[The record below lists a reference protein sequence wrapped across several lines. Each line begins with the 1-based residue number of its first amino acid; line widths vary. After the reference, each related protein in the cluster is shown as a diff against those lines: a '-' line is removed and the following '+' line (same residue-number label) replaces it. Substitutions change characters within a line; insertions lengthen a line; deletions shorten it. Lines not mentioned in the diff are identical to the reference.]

1 MLLDV
6 LQGAEA
12 GSFIIFRDS
21 AICPGHRLLKS
32 YVHAALKRED
42 VVHVLEFETSEGELT
57 AGLDANCAQRLHVHS
72 GFVDPLGWIQRSSF
86 TVHQFTSQDISALLS
101 SKPQSKP
108 VLLVID
114 SLSWLMRH
122 IDPVVI
128 CKRLQEIKRGG
139 AVKSIV
145 GLLHADLHQSGVVA
159 SVCHLASTVISL
171 TPRTNGQWVLA
182 RTTKRTKSGK
192 VLQEGELFSIQE
204 DLSVTVHSKVSHTTV
219 TQPETDTVEGNPAA
233 NLTFNLHLSEMERE
247 AREKLAL
254 PFVFSQEKKSALLN
268 AGQGA
273 GRILYEPDANDDF
286 DQEDPDEDL
295 DV

>member
-21 AICPGHRLLKS
+21 ASCPGRRLLKS
-32 YVHAALKRED
+32 YVHAALKREEE
-42 VVHVLEFETSEGELT
+42 VHVLEFEASEEELPT
-57 AGLDANCAQRLHVHS
+57 GLDVHCAQRLHIHG
-72 GFVDPLGWIQRSSF
+72 GFADPLGWIKRSSF
-86 TVHQFTSQDISALLS
+86 TVHQFTSRSISTLIS
-101 SKPQSKP
+101 SQPQSKSA
-108 VLLVID
+108 LLVID
-114 SLSWLMRH
+114 SLSWLVRH
-122 IDPVVI
+122 LDPVVI
-128 CKRLQEIKRGG
+128 CKRLQEIRRGG
-139 AVKSIV
+139 AVKTII
-145 GLLHADLHQSGVVA
+145 GLLHADLHQISVVG
-159 SVCHLASTVISL
+159 SVCHLASTVISVE
-171 TPRTNGQWVLA
+171 PRTNGQWVLA
-182 RTTKRTKSGK
+182 KTTKRTKSGK
-192 VLQEGELFSIQE
+192 VLQEEELFSIQE
-204 DLSVTVHSKVSHTTV
+204 NLTVTVHSKVSHTTQ
-219 TQPETDTVEGNPAA
+219 TQPETDSVEADPAA

-247 AREKLAL
+247 AKEKVAL